1 MENEKP
7 KHLTEFLNDNEALKE
22 FDEKLATIDK
32 TVLLNFATKCVLTN
46 YLYFNNMF
54 ENCCNICD
62 KVMDDE
68 DKKLVES
75 KDRIIV
81 CKEHRASSDVTQVN
95 LERGKLGFEKRI
107 IV

>member
-46 YLYFNNMF
+46 YLYFNHLF
-54 ENCCNICD
+54 KNCCNICD
-62 KVMDDE
+62 KEMTDE

-81 CKEHRASSDVTQVN
+81 CKEHREYSNVTQVD
-95 LERGKLGFEKRI
+95 LEREKLGFKKRI

>member
-7 KHLTEFLNDNEALKE
+7 KHLVEFIGDNDILNT
-22 FDEKLATIDK
+22 FDPKLSEINK
-32 TVLLNFATKCVLTN
+32 GILLQFATKCVLTN